1 MNKFFRKMTLLI
13 YPFLIST
20 SIIVAQSQSREVAIT
35 IDDLPVASGIKDN
48 EFQQKLTTELLA
60 KLKKNN
66 VPAIGF
72 VNEGKLFRN
81 DSLINER
88 VDLLKQWLD
97 TGLELGNHTYSHNSL
112 NQIPAKDYIED
123 IVKGEKTIRGLI
135 ENSGKELT
143 YFRHPFLHTGTSKEV
158 RDSVENFLKEHNYI
172 IAPVTIDNSDWVFA
186 RGYEKAFLQND
197 SSMMKKISD
206 EYISYMVTKFEHFE
220 FVSRELFG
228 REIKQI
234 LLIHASKLNA
244 DHFNELA
251 ESMIKR
257 GYKFISIKEA
267 LEDSAY
273 NSPDTFYKNNGISWL
288 HRWAIT
294 EGRNKDIFKTDYP
307 VPEYIMKY
315 AEVESE

>member
-1 MNKFFRKMTLLI
+1 
-13 YPFLIST
+13 
-20 SIIVAQSQSREVAIT
+20 
-35 IDDLPVASGIKDN
+35 
-48 EFQQKLTTELLA
+48 
-60 KLKKNN
+60 

-81 DSLINER
+81 DTLVFERIN
-88 VDLLKQWLD
+88 LLKQWLNAGFD
-97 TGLELGNHTYSHNSL
+97 LGNHTYSHKSL

-143 YFRHPFLHTGTSKEV
+143 YFRHPFLQTGRNIAV
-158 RDSVENFLKEHNYI
+158 RDSVENFLKGHNYI

-186 RGYEKAFLQND
+186 SGYEKALREND
-197 SSMMKKISD
+197 STMMKKISD
-206 EYISYMVTKFEHFE
+206 AYIPYMESKFEHFE
-220 FVSRELFG
+220 FVSRELFS
-228 REIKQI
+228 REMKQI

-251 ESMIKR
+251 EMMIKR
-257 GYKFISIKEA
+257 GYKFISLKEA
-267 LEDSAY
+267 LKDTAY
-273 NSPDTFYKNNGISWL
+273 NSPDTFFGAGGISWL

-294 EGRNKDIFKTDYP
+294 EGKNKDIFKTDYP

-315 AEVESE
+315 AGIESE